1 MHRGRRIYNK
11 MRAENP
17 LCFEGLGA
25 TQLSGEGW
33 QQWLQFPPK
42 EHNPFQLLMFQL
54 FGVTDTHVTH
64 QRAIKSLLVDIKST
78 VLSGSEFQNKFSIFF
93 FCFVLCLYFFYSVT
107 VWYTLTYSVYVL
119 PCIFCDFLTN
129 RFKILMPSKR
139 H

>member
-1 MHRGRRIYNK
+1 

-54 FGVTDTHVTH
+54 FGVTDT
-64 QRAIKSLLVDIKST
+64 RYPPKSYK
-78 VLSGSEFQNKFSIFF
+78 KPFS
-93 FCFVLCLYFFYSVT
+93 
-107 VWYTLTYSVYVL
+107 W
-119 PCIFCDFLTN
+119 
-129 RFKILMPSKR
+129 

>member
-1 MHRGRRIYNK
+1 

-93 FCFVLCLYFFYSVT
+93 CFVLFYVFISF
-107 VWYTLTYSVYVL
+107 TL
-119 PCIFCDFLTN
+119 
-129 RFKILMPSKR
+129 
-139 H
+139 